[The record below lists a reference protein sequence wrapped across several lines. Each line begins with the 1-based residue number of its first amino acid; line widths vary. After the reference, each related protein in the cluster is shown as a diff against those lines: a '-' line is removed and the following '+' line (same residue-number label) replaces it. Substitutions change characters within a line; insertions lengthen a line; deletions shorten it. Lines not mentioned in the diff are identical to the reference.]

1 MARAGGARAGLQHR
15 VDLCRQSLKRREHA
29 LERGTDLGTGIVG
42 AALRG
47 VGQGE
52 FVAGLDGFEALDEGH
67 VPFSLGSSL
76 RWPDQRAGSWY
87 SAASSRV
94 IWPPIMAR
102 R

>member
-1 MARAGGARAGLQHR
+1 MCRGTREGRIDFRGQPFQGG
-15 VDLCRQSLKRREHA
+15 EHA
-29 LERGTDLGTGIVG
+29 LQRRAHLASLVIG

-47 VGQGE
+47 IGQGE
-52 FVAGLDGFEALDEGH
+52 FITGLDGFEALGERH
-67 VPFSLGSSL
+67 LSFSLGSSL